1 MFALPP
7 EVNPLHPGVSSSWLP
22 PIRFELKP
30 YLELCQAVDKGLEQ
44 LETRYPSHRRVLELN
59 TRNKLFKRKPK

>member
-7 EVNPLHPGVSSSWLP
+7 VVNPLDPEVSSSWLP

-30 YLELCQAVDKGLEQ
+30 YLALCRSVHQGLEQ
-44 LETRYPSHRRVLELN
+44 LEARYPSHRRVLELD